1 VLYYQTIDAP
11 VLELLKKLQQIRAF
25 SSLRLAGGTSL
36 ALQIGHR
43 KSIDLDLFGILDI
56 DELALSKSLAEFGQF
71 SLLNKTDN
79 IHIYLINGIKVDIV
93 NYHYPWLDGALLT
106 DNLVL
111 AGKKDIAAMKLA
123 AITGR
128 GTKKDFIDVYFLLK
142 YFSLTEMLGFYSQKY
157 PDGSAF
163 LVLKSLS
170 FFEDADDE
178 SSPVMIEYITWEDVK
193 TFILETLSKYL
204 QNS

>member
-1 VLYYQTIDAP
+1 MLSYQTIDAP

-25 SSLRLAGGTSL
+25 SGLRLAGGTSL

-43 KSIDLDLFGILDI
+43 KSNDLDLFGILDI
-56 DELALSKSLAEFGQF
+56 DELALSKSLAEIGQF

-79 IHIYLINGIKVDIV
+79 IYIYLINGIKVDIV

-123 AITGR
+123 AITGL

-163 LVLKSLS
+163 LVLKGLS